1 MDGLGGLEPA
11 ADLTAA
17 NQALGSINTS
27 AIAAANSGGLGSL
40 DAFTF
45 GEASISFA
53 AIFQRPGVC
62 GQVGSVYM
70 KSRSSTSFQSEIKD
84 FIAPEHVNLSNCVQL
99 NAATTIHD
107 AAHNTV
113 QNGAHLALGS
123 IVHDTA
129 QITGQ
134 VDGIPPTGLV
144 TFTFYSGPNCTNGS
158 EIGTFPSPDGV
169 DPRSNATD
177 ALAPG
182 SYGFTATIAGDD
194 AYLGDTSDCEPFFVD
209 KAQLAMNSQVHDSA
223 HVDKTNLSVPLGS
236 VMHDTG
242 KITGGLVAT
251 FTPEPITFQIYPNG
265 TCAAGSGSAV
275 NNTGPDEGDGTRDRS
290 AASAPLAAGASSY
303 KAFVAGNNNY
313 LGSDSG
319 CEPFTVDKAQLAM
332 NSQVHDSA
340 HVDKTNLSVP
350 LGSVMHDTG
359 KITGGLVATFTP
371 EPITFQ
377 IYPNGTCAAGSGSAV
392 NNTGPDEGD
401 GTRDRS
407 AASAPLAAGAWSYKA
422 FVAGNNNYL
431 GSDSGCEPFTVDKAQ
446 LAMNSQVHD
455 SAHVDKTNLSVPLGS
470 VMHDTGK
477 ITGGLV
483 ATFTPEPIT
492 FQIYPNGTCAAG
504 SGSAVNNTGPDEGD
518 GTRDR
523 SAASAP
529 LAAGAWSYKA
539 FVAGNNNYLGSD
551 SGCEPFTVDKAQ
563 LAMNSQV
570 HDSAHVD
577 KTNLSVPLGS
587 VMHDTGKITGG
598 LVATFTPE
606 PITFQIYPNGTCA
619 AGSGSAVNN
628 TGPDEGDGT
637 RDRSAASAPL
647 AAGAWSYKAFVAGNN
662 NYLGSD
668 SGCEPF
674 TVDKAQLAMNSQ
686 VHDSAH
692 VDKTNLSVPLGSVM
706 HDTGKI
712 TGGLVATFTPEP
724 ITFQIYPNGTCAA
737 GSGSAVNNTG
747 PDEGDGTRDRS
758 AASAPL
764 AAGAWS
770 YKAFMASNNNY
781 LGSDSGCEPFT
792 VDKAQPAMNSQVHDS
807 AHVDK
812 TNLSVPLGSVM
823 HDTGKITG
831 GLVATF
837 TPEPITFQIYPN
849 GTCAAGSGSAVN
861 NTGPDEG
868 DGTRDRSAA
877 SAPLAAGA
885 SSCKAFVAGNNNYL
899 GSDSGCEPFTVDK
912 AQLQVSTVVH
922 DPTHDDIT
930 DCSVPLGSTAHDN
943 ATVTGGVAG
952 FSLPA
957 VSFSF
962 DSGAIANNATTEAGF
977 TATSIATGVL
987 AAGGHVFNATV
998 ATNANYIGATSAP
1011 EPFTVDKDGSS
1022 TATELHTASEA
1033 VIPLNSSVTLLT
1045 SVHDKA
1051 TATSA
1056 NTSFPITG
1064 TVTFTFFENGA
1075 CDGPGIDKGPSMW
1088 PLRVWRIRRRLRVC
1102 WGRVTTPSRRPMA
1115 VTTTSRG
1122 RRAIVSRSSS
1132 TPRARRH

>member
-1 MDGLGGLEPA
+1 
-11 ADLTAA
+11 
-17 NQALGSINTS
+17 
-27 AIAAANSGGLGSL
+27 
-40 DAFTF
+40 
-45 GEASISFA
+45 
-53 AIFQRPGVC
+53 
-62 GQVGSVYM
+62 M

-158 EIGTFPSPDGV
+158 EIGSFPSPDGV

-194 AYLGDTSDCEPFFVD
+194 AYLGDTSDCEPF
-209 KAQLAMNSQVHDSA
+209 
-223 HVDKTNLSVPLGS
+223 
-236 VMHDTG
+236 
-242 KITGGLVAT
+242 
-251 FTPEPITFQIYPNG
+251 
-265 TCAAGSGSAV
+265 
-275 NNTGPDEGDGTRDRS
+275 
-290 AASAPLAAGASSY
+290 
-303 KAFVAGNNNY
+303 
-313 LGSDSG
+313 
-319 CEPFTVDKAQLAM
+319 TVDKAQLAM

-350 LGSVMHDTG
+350 LGSVTPARSP
-359 KITGGLVATFTP
+359 GGLVATFTP

-747 PDEGDGTRDRS
+747 PDRGDGTRDRS

-770 YKAFMASNNNY
+770 YKAFVAGNNNY

-792 VDKAQPAMNSQVHDS
+792 VDKAQLAMNSQVHDS

-885 SSCKAFVAGNNNYL
+885 WSYKAFVAGNNNYL

-912 AQLQVSTVVH
+912 AQLAMNSQVH
-922 DPTHDDIT
+922 D
-930 DCSVPLGSTAHDN
+930 SAH
-943 ATVTGGVAG
+943 
-952 FSLPA
+952 
-957 VSFSF
+957 
-962 DSGAIANNATTEAGF
+962 
-977 TATSIATGVL
+977 
-987 AAGGHVFNATV
+987 
-998 ATNANYIGATSAP
+998 
-1011 EPFTVDKDGSS
+1011 VDK
-1022 TATELHTASEA
+1022 TNLERA
-1033 VIPLNSSVTLLT
+1033 VGLG
-1045 SVHDKA
+1045 DA
-1051 TATSA
+1051 
-1056 NTSFPITG
+1056 
-1064 TVTFTFFENGA
+1064 
-1075 CDGPGIDKGPSMW
+1075 
-1088 PLRVWRIRRRLRVC
+1088 
-1102 WGRVTTPSRRPMA
+1102 
-1115 VTTTSRG
+1115 
-1122 RRAIVSRSSS
+1122 
-1132 TPRARRH
+1132 